1 VPLREARTAV
11 QTAHK
16 LVHDTSASQYSDDA
30 DMLSHAAAAET
41 AVATAAQV
49 ATVHILTYLHFLHSV
64 SNTCIAHC

>member
-11 QTAHK
+11 QRAHK

-49 ATVHILTYLHFLHSV
+49 ATIHILHTYTYIYIYIS
-64 SNTCIAHC
+64 SYYT